1 MYQEEE
7 EGHTGDKTGQ
17 KMSKFKRQR
26 MGRKWTSEVRRQKAL
41 CPQDPQNN
49 NERQPALEHT
59 AADDATYGPSYPG
72 SLRRPYPFDVKM

>member
-26 MGRKWTSEVRRQKAL
+26 MGRK
-41 CPQDPQNN
+41 
-49 NERQPALEHT
+49 
-59 AADDATYGPSYPG
+59 
-72 SLRRPYPFDVKM
+72 